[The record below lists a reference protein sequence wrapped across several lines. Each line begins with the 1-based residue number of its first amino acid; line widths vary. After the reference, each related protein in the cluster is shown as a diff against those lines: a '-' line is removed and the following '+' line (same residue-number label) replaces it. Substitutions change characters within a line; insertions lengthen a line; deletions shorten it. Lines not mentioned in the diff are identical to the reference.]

1 MHHTQEREQKIR
13 RWLDMWLRREDLGI
27 LELFAPDA
35 VYLESWGPE
44 YHGAAAI
51 RHWFQEWNTRGRVEV
66 WDSGRFFH
74 REDATIVEWR
84 FRCVMN
90 DGAVQTF
97 DGLSLVEWT
106 QEATIR
112 RLQEFGCNLDTYD
125 PYRNGDPP
133 MFREERALWF

>member
-51 RHWFQEWNTRGRVEV
+51 RHWFQEWNTRGRVAEWTV
-66 WDSGRFFH
+66 GEFFH
-74 REDATIVEWR
+74 KGDQSAARWC
-84 FRCVMN
+84 FRCEMA
-90 DGAVQTF
+90 DGTVQRF
-97 DGLSLVEWT
+97 EGMSFLRWT
-106 QEATIR
+106 PEGKIAF
-112 RLQEFGCNLDTYD
+112 LQEFGCNLERYD
-125 PYRNGDPP
+125 PYAAGPEP
-133 MFREERALWF
+133 VFREEKALWF